1 MAESAAF
8 RWEDIHGWAPDVAVG
23 WLFVGCGLAAKAL
36 VRESRGTTPM
46 IATGLLWFVGN
57 FDGSH
62 PAILD

>member
-1 MAESAAF
+1 MSASPQSTATT
-8 RWEDIHGWAPDVAVG
+8 IATP
-23 WLFVGCGLAAKAL
+23 GLRAKAL